1 MNNLKYHKIPV
12 LIVTIETFRRVRI
25 LNNVD
30 KEVVNIENTTM
41 VAGGFGR
48 GGDIILH
55 PPSSTN
61 VNDSKLG
68 TIYLEAANE
77 RITIVKDSTRKAT
90 IELDG
95 GEANLWMGGN
105 NTDGDI
111 VLFPG
116 TATNINDLN
125 QATIHLDGSTG
136 DILLRNADC
145 AEEFE
150 VSEDENVEPGDVLIL
165 DDYKDKVKKSR
176 IPYDKKVA
184 GIYSGAGSYRPGIIL
199 DKKSSKTKRIPIAL
213 MGKVFC
219 KVTAE
224 MNPIHRGDILT
235 TSVIPG
241 HAMKATNQL
250 KSFGAII
257 GKAMQSLESGRGL
270 IPVLVSLQ

>member
-1 MNNLKYHKIPV
+1 M
-12 LIVTIETFRRVRI
+12 
-25 LNNVD
+25 
-30 KEVVNIENTTM
+30 
-41 VAGGFGR
+41 
-48 GGDIILH
+48 
-55 PPSSTN
+55 
-61 VNDSKLG
+61 
-68 TIYLEAANE
+68 
-77 RITIVKDSTRKAT
+77 TIVKDSTRKPT
-90 IELDG
+90 IVLDG
-95 GEANLWMGGN
+95 REANLWMGGN

-116 TATNINDLN
+116 TATDINDLN
-125 QATIHLDGSTG
+125 QATIHMDGSTG

-150 VSEDENVEPGDVLIL
+150 VLEDEKIEPGDVLIL
-165 DDYKDKVKKSR
+165 DDFEDKVKKSH
-176 IPYDKKVA
+176 IPYDRKVA

-199 DKKSSKTKRIPIAL
+199 DRKPSKTKRVPIAL

-224 MNPIHRGDILT
+224 TEPILTGDILT

-241 HAMKATNQL
+241 HAMKATDQL

-257 GKAMQSLESGRGL
+257 GKAMKSFKSGRGL